1 VIMKK
6 LEKLYEGKA
15 KILYSTDDP
24 GLVVQYFKDDATAFN
39 GEKKGIIRNKGEM
52 NNAISAAIFR
62 FLEDKGIETHFV
74 SSPSA
79 REMVV
84 RKVEIVPIEVVMRN
98 VTAGSLS
105 KRMGVEEG
113 MLLPKTVF
121 ELYYKDDSLGDPMIN
136 GYHVAAFGLCSAET
150 LAEIK
155 ARAFKIND
163 LMQKFF
169 EERGITLVDFKL
181 EFGTASDGTLLLADE
196 ITPDGCRLW
205 NSETGEKMDKD
216 RFRRD
221 LGSVE
226 EAYEEV
232 LEKVVNSS
240 SDEGETTTAG

>member
-1 VIMKK
+1 MKK

-15 KILYSTDDP
+15 KIIYSTEDP
-24 GLVVQYFKDDATAFN
+24 DLVVQYFKDDATAFN
-39 GEKKGIIRNKGEM
+39 GEKKGIIRNKGVM
-52 NNAISAAIFR
+52 NNAISSAIFR
-62 FLEDKGIETHFV
+62 FLEEKGVKTHFV
-74 SSPSA
+74 SSPSE

-84 RKVEIVPIEVVMRN
+84 RRVEIIPIEVVMRN

-136 GYHVAAFGLCSAET
+136 GYHVAAFGLCSEEV
-150 LAEIK
+150 LKDIK
-155 ARAFKIND
+155 ARAFRVND
-163 LMQKFF
+163 LMQEFF

-181 EFGTASDGTLLLADE
+181 EFGKTGDGTLLLADE

-232 LEKVVNSS
+232 LEKVVN
-240 SDEGETTTAG
+240 